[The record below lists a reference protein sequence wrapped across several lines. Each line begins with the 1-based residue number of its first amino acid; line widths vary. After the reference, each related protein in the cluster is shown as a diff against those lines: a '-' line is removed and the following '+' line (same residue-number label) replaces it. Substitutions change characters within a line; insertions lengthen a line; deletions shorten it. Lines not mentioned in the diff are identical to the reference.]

1 MRASLAFFLLACAHE
16 QPRPQPV
23 DVSKLPP
30 LPASSI
36 AAVIEHRQE
45 LALTDDQV
53 RRLQDLDNQRVRAD
67 QATTEK
73 SEQHKEAQPAQ
84 RPANA
89 GTGGRGMGS
98 GMGMGRRGMGMRGGG
113 YSRGSSGGNDR
124 QPRTLQD
131 RLDDDDT
138 NAYLTAEE
146 EVLMPSQ
153 RPRAHE
159 IAEDFREQQYERR
172 ELLRRANTQH

>member
-1 MRASLAFFLLACAHE
+1 LIACAHE
-16 QPRPQPV
+16 QPKAQPV
-23 DVSKLPP
+23 DVSRLPP

-45 LALTDDQV
+45 LVLTDDQV
-53 RRLQDLDNQRVRAD
+53 RRLQELDNQRVRAD
-67 QATTEK
+67 QEITEK
-73 SEQHKEAQPAQ
+73 SEQHKEAAPQ

-89 GTGGRGMGS
+89 GMGGR

-113 YSRGSSGGNDR
+113 YSRGASGGNDR

-131 RLDDDDT
+131 RLDDNDT

-146 EVLMPSQ
+146 EILMPSQ
-153 RPRAHE
+153 RPRARE

-172 ELLRRANTQH
+172 DQLRRANSQH